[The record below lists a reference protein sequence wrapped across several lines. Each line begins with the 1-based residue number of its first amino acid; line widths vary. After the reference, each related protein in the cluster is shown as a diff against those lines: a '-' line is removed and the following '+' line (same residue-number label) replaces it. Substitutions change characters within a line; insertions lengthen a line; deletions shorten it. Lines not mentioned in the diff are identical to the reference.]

1 MKILYQVRIEG
12 LNQFLFYNEY
22 VSEIKSVRCC
32 SLLLDE
38 RQHCQTF
45 SAFRLPVKR
54 HARVKTW
61 TRHVDLFK
69 KDFVVIPINEQ

>member
-1 MKILYQVRIEG
+1 MKILDQIRIEG
-12 LNQFLFYNEY
+12 FDQFLFYNEY
-22 VSEIKSVRCC
+22 VSEIKSHSCC
-32 SLLLDE
+32 SLLLHG
-38 RQHCQTF
+38 RQYCQTF